1 VNGVYADAGAQ
12 YVETVEIDVA
22 GLTPRIASPPNPSNV
37 TGLSV
42 IEGLEVGSVFIGSC
56 TNGRFE
62 DFEAAFNMIQGRR
75 VKPGVMAKIVP
86 ATKEV
91 YGKLITS
98 GLLQE
103 FFDAGFIVGN
113 AGCAGCASGQI
124 GMTGE
129 GEVQLSTG
137 NRNFPGKQGKG
148 DTYLVSPESAA
159 LAAVEGKVTVPR
171 F

>member
-1 VNGVYADAGAQ
+1 VQGVHADDDAS
-12 YVETVEIDVA
+12 YVETVEIDVT
-22 GLTPRIASPPNPSNV
+22 GLTPRVASPPSPSSV

-56 TNGRFE
+56 TNGRHE
-62 DFEAAFNMIQGRR
+62 DFEAAFQTIQGRR
-75 VKPGVMAKIVP
+75 VKNGVMAKVVP
-86 ATKEV
+86 GTKEV

-124 GMTGE
+124 GMTGA

-148 DTYLVSPESAA
+148 DTYLVSPASAA
-159 LAAVEGKVTVPR
+159 LAAVEGKVVVPK